1 MPANR
6 QGFTPNPSRVGE
18 LLLQGG
24 FISRRELHQAL
35 LQAERQGL
43 PLCQILMRQRRI
55 NRLEKTAL
63 LSLQQRLRDASGE
76 TSTSA
81 LHCRLGDLML
91 ADGHL
96 TREELDRALEQQQKT
111 KMPLGTILL
120 KAGQTSVEKLTGYL
134 RLQQKLLSAATAVLL
149 ACAAATPC
157 HASDKFSKTAA
168 WGSID
173 AEKTHTSPHSLSAN
187 WRRPGLLESASPLR
201 YSKDDEILRSRNGKM
216 VLRLT
221 ETGVEF
227 RKFF

>member
-6 QGFTPNPSRVGE
+6 QGFTLDPSRVGE
-18 LLLQGG
+18 LLVQGG
-24 FISRRELHQAL
+24 FVSRRELHQAL
-35 LQAERQGL
+35 QQAEKQGL
-43 PLCQILMRQRRI
+43 PLCQLLMRQRRI
-55 NRLEKTAL
+55 GRLEKKAL
-63 LSLQQRLRDASGE
+63 LSLQQRLRETSGE

-96 TREELDRALEQQQKT
+96 TREALDHALDQQQQT

-120 KAGQTSVEKLTGYL
+120 KAGQTSVEKLTSYL

-157 HASDKFSKTAA
+157 HATDKQARSAA

-173 AEKTHTSPHSLSAN
+173 AEKAHASPHSLSAN
-187 WRRPGLLESASPLR
+187 WRRPGLLESVSPLR

>member
-1 MPANR
+1 MPGTRPSFIAD
-6 QGFTPNPSRVGE
+6 PSRVGE
-18 LLLQGG
+18 LLVQGG
-24 FISRRELHQAL
+24 FISRRELNQGL

-55 NRLEKTAL
+55 GRLEKTAL
-63 LSLQQRLRDASGE
+63 LGLQQRLRDASVE
-76 TSTSA
+76 TSTAA

-96 TREELDRALEQQQKT
+96 TQEALDKALEQQRASR
-111 KMPLGTILL
+111 MPLGTILL
-120 KAGQTSVEKLTGYL
+120 KAGQISVAKLTGYL

-157 HASDKFSKTAA
+157 HATDKFPKTAA

-173 AEKTHTSPHSLSAN
+173 AEKAHVSPHSLSAN
-187 WRRPGLLESASPLR
+187 WRRPGLLESVSPLR
-201 YSKDDEILRSRNGKM
+201 FSKDDEIMRSRNGKM